1 MVLTFTWWKGIPV
14 PASVRPTCDRESSL
28 MAVVWQVE
36 LVAQLHT
43 PVAGQDFKQKLKIH
57 LLNLNFKVNVGSV
70 PVVSF
75 HIWPLRQV
83 DKLSFLTFHA

>member
-1 MVLTFTWWKGIPV
+1 MILTFAWWKSVPV

-28 MAVVWQVE
+28 MAVVRHLE

-75 HIWPLRQV
+75 HIRPLRQV
-83 DKLSFLTFHA
+83 DKLCFLTFHA

>member
-1 MVLTFTWWKGIPV
+1 MVLTFAWWKSIPV

-28 MAVVWQVE
+28 MAVVWQAE
-36 LVAQLHT
+36 LVAQLDT
-43 PVAGQDFKQKLKIH
+43 PVAGQDFKRKLKIH
-57 LLNLNFKVNVGSV
+57 LLNLNFKVNVGSI

-83 DKLSFLTFHA
+83 DKLSFLTLYS

>member
-1 MVLTFTWWKGIPV
+1 MVLTFTWWEGIPV
-14 PASVRPTCDRESSL
+14 PASVRPTCDRERSL

-57 LLNLNFKVNVGSV
+57 LLNLNFKVNVGFV

-83 DKLSFLTFHA
+83 DKLSFLTLYS

>member
-1 MVLTFTWWKGIPV
+1 MVLTFTWWKSIPV

-28 MAVVWQVE
+28 VAVVRHLE
-36 LVAQLHT
+36 LVPQLHT
-43 PVAGQDFKQKLKIH
+43 PVAAQHFKQKLKIH

-83 DKLSFLTFHA
+83 DKLSFLTLYS

>member
-1 MVLTFTWWKGIPV
+1 MILTFAWWKNIPV
-14 PASVRPTCDRESSL
+14 PASVCPTCDRERSL
-28 MAVVWQVE
+28 MAVVWHLE

-75 HIWPLRQV
+75 HIRPLRQV